1 MTGLLAII
9 CAVLAYGVPS
19 ELEPERSFMDSFNV
33 YLAGVGGQGIG
44 LLSEMIIR
52 SADHAGFR
60 VKGVDTHGLAQ
71 RGGKVVSQIRM
82 GSSVFTPLIPMC
94 QADLVVALERHEAL
108 RAVMEFA
115 KTGGFLIFYDTV
127 WQPLQVRLGEEAEV
141 SVPDIEAQCRQSRVG
156 HHRVY
161 EADLEDARMQNT
173 AVLAHIA
180 KKVLIPG
187 ISRQHYLLSMED
199 LMTADML
206 ARNRALFE
214 KICDG
219 QL

>member
-1 MTGLLAII
+1 
-9 CAVLAYGVPS
+9 
-19 ELEPERSFMDSFNV
+19 MDSFNV

-44 LLSEMIIR
+44 LLSEMILR

-82 GSSVFTPLIPMC
+82 GPNVFTPLIRARE
-94 QADLVVALERHEAL
+94 ADLVVALERHEAL
-108 RAVMEFA
+108 RSVTEFA
-115 KTGGFLIFYDTV
+115 RTGGFLVFYDTV
-127 WQPLQVRLGEEAEV
+127 WQPLDVRLGEASEV
-141 SVPDIEAQCRQSRVG
+141 SVADIEAQCRQSRVG
-156 HHRVY
+156 HHLVC

-180 KKVLIPG
+180 KKALIPG

-199 LMTADML
+199 LMSADML
-206 ARNRALFE
+206 ARNQALFV

-219 QL
+219 PL